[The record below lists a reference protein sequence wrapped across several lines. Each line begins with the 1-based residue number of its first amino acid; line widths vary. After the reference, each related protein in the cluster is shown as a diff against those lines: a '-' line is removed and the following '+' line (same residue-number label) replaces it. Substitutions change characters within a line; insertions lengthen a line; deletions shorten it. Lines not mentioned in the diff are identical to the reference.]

1 VLIHFATESV
11 PRLRVGVG
19 GAPHG
24 GGDLSGHVLSRFA
37 PEEQQS
43 AAEAVSRAAEAVLC
57 AVRRGI
63 ETAMNL
69 YNATP
74 NIQQGDNTAN
84 QP

>member
-1 VLIHFATESV
+1 
-11 PRLRVGVG
+11 
-19 GAPHG
+19 
-24 GGDLSGHVLSRFA
+24 VLSRFA

-43 AAEAVSRAAEAVLC
+43 ADEAISRAAEAVLC

-74 NIQQGDNTAN
+74 NIQQRDNTAN